1 MEETIFTYYVD
12 LPTTIRSFVVSKYD
26 MSLKII
32 LNAKLGREQLLK
44 AYLHEMDHIRNGDYD
59 KKCSVNL
66 IETAAHGI

>member
-12 LPTTIRSFVVSKYD
+12 LPTTIRSFVVSNND
-26 MSLKII
+26 TNFTII
-32 LNAKLGREQLLK
+32 LNAKLGREQQLK

>member
-12 LPTTIRSFVVSKYD
+12 LPTTILSFVVSNND
-26 MSLKII
+26 MSFTII
-32 LNAKLGREQLLK
+32 LNAKLGREQQLK